1 MSSTTAGESGM
12 LKVLAMVIGA
22 LTVFTLFSMLVAR
35 LLSNEGSDQSDELM
49 RNALI
54 ERIEPVGQTRTSLQA
69 VAKTDATVTAER
81 TTEEL
86 VQGACA
92 ACHVTG
98 VADAPKLDDA
108 DAWATRREAGLDA
121 LIASVTAG
129 KSAMP
134 PRGGSDYTDD
144 EIRRAVEHMA
154 GFAASDSEASATDSG
169 DAAPAVD
176 STEEPAASE
185 QSTTAEESAAS
196 EESASTD
203 AGEDASEEAAQTDAG
218 AAVTAELT
226 DSVKAAVDGICS
238 GCHIAGVAGAP
249 KIGDKAEWD
258 KRAAVGVDA
267 MAQTVISG
275 KGAMPP
281 RGGSAL
287 TDEEMPAAISYLMS
301 K

>member
-22 LTVFTLFSMLVAR
+22 LTVFTLLSMLLAR
-35 LLSNEGSDQSDELM
+35 LLSNEGSDQSDALM

-54 ERIEPVGQTRTSLQA
+54 ERIEPVGQSRTSLEA
-69 VAKTDATVTAER
+69 VNEPDTTVAAER
-81 TTEEL
+81 TSEEL

-92 ACHVTG
+92 ACHVSG

-121 LIASVTAG
+121 LVASVTAG

-154 GFAASDSEASATDSG
+154 GFAASDSEAATTDAG
-169 DAAPAVD
+169 DATPAVD

-185 QSTTAEESAAS
+185 QSTTPEESAAS
-196 EESASTD
+196 EESESA
-203 AGEDASEEAAQTDAG
+203 DASEEAAQTDAG

-249 KIGDKAEWD
+249 KIGDKAAWD

-267 MAQTVISG
+267 MVQTVITG

>member
-12 LKVLAMVIGA
+12 LKVLALVIGA
-22 LTVFTLFSMLVAR
+22 LTVFTLLSMLLAR
-35 LLSNEGSDQSDELM
+35 LLSNEGSDQSDSLM

-54 ERIEPVGQTRTSLQA
+54 ERIEPVGQTRTSLEVVTEA
-69 VAKTDATVTAER
+69 DTTVAAER
-81 TTEEL
+81 TSEEL

-154 GFAASDSEASATDSG
+154 GFAASDSEAAATDAGGS
-169 DAAPAVD
+169 AAPAAD
-176 STEEPAASE
+176 STEEPAASG
-185 QSTTAEESAAS
+185 QSTAPEESAAS
-196 EESASTD
+196 EESATAD
-203 AGEDASEEAAQTDAG
+203 TSEEAAQTEAG

-258 KRAAVGVDA
+258 KRAAAGVDA
-267 MAQTVISG
+267 MAQIVISG

>member
-22 LTVFTLFSMLVAR
+22 LTVFTLLSMLLAR
-35 LLSNEGSDQSDELM
+35 LLSNEGADQSDALM

-54 ERIEPVGQTRTSLQA
+54 ERIEPVGQTRTSLE
-69 VAKTDATVTAER
+69 VATEPDTTVAAER
-81 TTEEL
+81 TSEEL

-108 DAWATRREAGLDA
+108 DAWATRREAGLDI

-134 PRGGSDYTDD
+134 PRGGSDYSDD

-154 GFAASDSEASATDSG
+154 GFAASDTEASVTDAG

-185 QSTTAEESAAS
+185 QSTTPEESAAS
-196 EESASTD
+196 EEPASA
-203 AGEDASEEAAQTDAG
+203 DASEAAAQTDSG

-258 KRAAVGVDA
+258 KRAAAGVDA

-287 TDEEMPAAISYLMS
+287 TDKEMPAAISYLMA